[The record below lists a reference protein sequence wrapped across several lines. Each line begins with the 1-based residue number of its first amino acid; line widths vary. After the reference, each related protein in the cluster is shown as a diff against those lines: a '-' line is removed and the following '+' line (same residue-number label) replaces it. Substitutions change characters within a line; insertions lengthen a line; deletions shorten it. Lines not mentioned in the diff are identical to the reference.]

1 MSIVYVAGTGVRD
14 NCKLMRVLDGRG
26 PALRSPHHRKA
37 PLPPVNTKVNT
48 ELIAA
53 AGAATQQLSTLV
65 RSLPQRDPGRSL
77 PDTAGRGL

>member
-14 NCKLMRVLDGRG
+14 NCKLMRVLDGRS
-26 PALRSPHHRKA
+26 PAPRSPHHRKA

-53 AGAATQQLSTLV
+53 AGAATHNYL
-65 RSLPQRDPGRSL
+65 RW
-77 PDTAGRGL
+77 